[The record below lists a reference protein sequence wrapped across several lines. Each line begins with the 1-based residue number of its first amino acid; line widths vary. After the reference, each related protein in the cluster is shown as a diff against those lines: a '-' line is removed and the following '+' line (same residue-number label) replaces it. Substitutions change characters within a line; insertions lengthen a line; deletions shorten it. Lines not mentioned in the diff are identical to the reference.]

1 MLYTSPSKA
10 AHACMERVY
19 YVYIMA
25 SRYRGT
31 LYTGITSDILR
42 RVAEHKR
49 GQIEGFTATYGIKTL
64 VWWEAHECPH
74 QAIRREKR
82 LKRWRRAWKFDLIE
96 KRNPEWQDLTPRL
109 MSDVG

>member
-1 MLYTSPSKA
+1 
-10 AHACMERVY
+10 MERVY

-49 GQIEGFTATYGIKTL
+49 GQIESFTATYDIKTL

-96 KRNPEWQDLTPRL
+96 KRNPDWQDLTPRL